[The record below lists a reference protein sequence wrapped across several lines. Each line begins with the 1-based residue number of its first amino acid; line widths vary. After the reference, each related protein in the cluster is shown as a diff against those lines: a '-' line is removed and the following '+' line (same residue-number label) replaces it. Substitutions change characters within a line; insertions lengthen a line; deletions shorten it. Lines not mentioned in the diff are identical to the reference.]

1 MQTEFR
7 QIVKQRANHVCEYC
21 LALSQYAFHP
31 FCVDHIIPISK
42 EGAHSLDN
50 LAFACQHCN
59 NCKYNKYEHP
69 DPLSGKIV
77 RLYNPRKDKWS
88 DHFVWDE
95 DDAVIIGITSVGRAT
110 VSCLKMNR
118 GEAVNLRAALKQYG
132 VHPPKL

>member
-1 MQTEFR
+1 MQMEIR
-7 QIVKQRANHVCEYC
+7 KLVKDRANHICEYC

-42 EGAHSLDN
+42 QGSHLPDN

-69 DPLSGKIV
+69 DPLTGKIIP
-77 RLYNPRKDKWS
+77 LYNPRKSKWS

-95 DDAVIIGITSVGRAT
+95 DDSVIVGITSIGRAT

-118 GEAVNLRAALKQYG
+118 EEAVNLRAALKQYG